1 MQACGRPEQPGTALH
16 RRNIQ
21 IRGQVQGVG
30 FRPFVYRLARQF
42 NLSGWVRNT
51 SAGVTLEIQGQADA
65 LNAML
70 AALQQDLPP
79 QASVTGMEIATI
91 ATRPEQGFVILD
103 SEAGMMTARIAPDTA
118 ICPDCL
124 AELFGDNDRRQLYP
138 FINCMHCGP
147 RYTIAARLPYDR
159 QNTVMAKFPFCLSC
173 LQEYQDPANRRF
185 HAEATACPECGPT
198 LKLRDASGASLTTD
212 DPIALAA
219 KRLQAGEIL
228 ALKGLGGFHLLCDAR
243 NPAAVKRLR
252 ERKARDEK
260 PFALMLLN
268 VASLDGLARYSEA
281 ERAVLESVQRPIVL
295 LERTGDELPG
305 VADGLHELGVMLPYT
320 PLHYLLFH
328 ALAGKPQGSEWLT
341 QVHPWALVCTSANP
355 GGEPL
360 VRENAEALERLRG
373 LADVMLLHDREIL
386 HRADD
391 SVLRMIDGAPAFLR
405 RSRGYTPVPVQLPIA
420 GASILAVGGYFKNT
434 ICLTRGNEA
443 FLSPHIG
450 ALDNAVTCEFLE
462 ESVAHLSQVLEI
474 VPEAVVHDAHPDFF
488 SSRFAAEF
496 AAQHNIPAFAVQHHH
511 VHIAAVAAEHG
522 LNEPVLG
529 LALDGVGLGSD
540 GAPWGG
546 ELLRVDGAHFERLG
560 YLRPL
565 PLAGGDAAARQ
576 PWRMG
581 AAVLHA
587 LGRSDQITQRF
598 PYPAA
603 EVVASLL
610 ARDSGLPRTSSCGR
624 LFDAAAALLGAKQ
637 INDFEGQAA
646 MRLESLAAEH
656 GNTEPLPGGFVINP
670 EGQLDCLPLLDCLA
684 DYHDAAS
691 GAALF
696 HATLAAGL
704 ADWVQQAS
712 QRTGLR
718 KVALGGGCFLNRILS
733 ENLAESLR
741 AAGLMVFQARQ
752 APANDGGLAL
762 GQAWIG
768 LNLMKG

>member
-1 MQACGRPEQPGTALH
+1 MQAGGRPEQPGTNLQ
-16 RRNIQ
+16 RRNIR

-30 FRPFVYRLARQF
+30 FRPFAYRLAQQF
-42 NLSGWVRNT
+42 QLYGWVRNT
-51 SAGVTLEIQGQADA
+51 SSGVELEIQGLADR
-65 LNAML
+65 LNAFL
-70 AALQQDLPP
+70 AALQEDLPP
-79 QASVTGMEIATI
+79 QASITGIEVATKPLC
-91 ATRPEQGFVILD
+91 REQGFAILD
-103 SEAGMMTARIAPDTA
+103 SHAGIATARIAPDTA
-118 ICPDCL
+118 ICPGCL
-124 AELFGDNDRRQLYP
+124 AELFGEDGRRRHYP

-147 RYTIAARLPYDR
+147 RYTLTARLPYDR
-159 QNTVMAKFPFCLSC
+159 QNTAMAKFPLCPECLR
-173 LQEYQDPANRRF
+173 EYQDPHNRRF
-185 HAEATACPECGPT
+185 HAEATACPACGPK
-198 LKLRDASGASLTTD
+198 LELRDAAGAILMTD
-212 DPIALAA
+212 DPLGVAA
-219 KRLQAGEIL
+219 ARLQAGEIL
-228 ALKGLGGFHLLCDAR
+228 ALKGLGGFHLICDAR
-243 NPAAVKRLR
+243 NSDAVKRLR

-268 VASLDGLARYSEA
+268 VASLHGMARCDKA
-281 ERAVLESVQRPIVL
+281 ERALLESAQRPIVL
-295 LERTGDELPG
+295 LERTGDFPAI
-305 VADGLHELGVMLPYT
+305 ADGLSEFGIMLPYT

-328 ALAGKPQGSEWLT
+328 ALAGKPEGSGWLT
-341 QVHPWALVCTSANP
+341 QAHSWALVCTSANP

-405 RSRGYTPVPVQLPIA
+405 RSRGYVPVPVKLPA
-420 GASILAVGGYFKNT
+420 FGPSMLAVGGYFKNT

-443 FLSPHIG
+443 FLSPYIG
-450 ALDNAVTCEFLE
+450 SLDNAATCKFLE
-462 ESVAHLSQVLEI
+462 EAVSHLSQVLEI

-488 SSRFAAEF
+488 SSRFAVAF

-511 VHIAAVAAEHG
+511 AHISAVAAEHG

-540 GAPWGG
+540 GAAWGG
-546 ELLRVDGAHFERLG
+546 ELLRVDGARCERLG
-560 YLRPL
+560 HLRPL

-587 LGRSDQITQRF
+587 LGRSDQIAQRF

-610 ARDSGLPRTSSCGR
+610 ARDSGLVRTSSCGR
-624 LFDAAAALLGAKQ
+624 LFDAAAALLGVRQ

-646 MRLESLAAEH
+646 MWLESLAAQH
-656 GNTEPLPGGFVINP
+656 GNIEPLSGGFVINP
-670 EGQLDCLPLLDCLA
+670 NCELDCLPLLDYLA
-684 DYHDAAS
+684 DCHDAGS

-704 ADWVQQAS
+704 ADWVQLTS

-718 KVALGGGCFLNRILS
+718 KVVLGGGCFLNRILS
-733 ENLAESLR
+733 ENLAARLR

>member
-1 MQACGRPEQPGTALH
+1 MQAEGGNASPALPVQ
-16 RRNIQ
+16 RRCIQ

-30 FRPFVYRLARQF
+30 FRPFLYRLAEQF
-42 NLSGWVRNT
+42 HLSGWVRNT
-51 SAGVTLEIQGQADA
+51 PAGVTLEIQGQAEA
-65 LNAML
+65 LSAMISS
-70 AALQQDLPP
+70 LQQDLPP
-79 QASVTGMEIATI
+79 QACVTGMEIATI
-91 ATRPEQGFVILD
+91 AIRPEQGFVILD
-103 SEAGMMTARIAPDTA
+103 SEAGMTTARIAPDTA

-124 AELFGDNDRRQLYP
+124 AELFGDNDRRRLYP

-159 QNTVMAKFPFCLSC
+159 QNTVMAKFPFCPSC

-185 HAEATACPECGPT
+185 HAEATACPACGPRLELLDAGGVQIAT
-198 LKLRDASGASLTTD
+198 GDPFGVAAQHLR
-212 DPIALAA
+212 
-219 KRLQAGEIL
+219 AGKIL

-243 NPAAVKRLR
+243 NPAAVQRLR
-252 ERKARDEK
+252 ERKTRDEK

-268 VASLDGLARYSEA
+268 VASLHGLARCDEA
-281 ERAVLESVQRPIVL
+281 ERTLLESAQRPIVL
-295 LERTGDELPG
+295 LERTGDLPAI
-305 VADGLHELGVMLPYT
+305 ADGLSELGIMLPYT

-328 ALAGKPQGSEWLT
+328 ALAGSPTGGEWLT
-341 QVHPWALVCTSANP
+341 QAQPWALVCTSANP

-360 VRENAEALERLRG
+360 VRDNAEARQRLHG
-373 LADVMLLHDREIL
+373 LADITLQHDREIL

-391 SVLRMIDGAPAFLR
+391 SVLRLIDGAPAFLR
-405 RSRGYTPVPVQLPIA
+405 RSRGYTPVPVNLPIA

-450 ALDNAVTCEFLE
+450 ALDNAATCEFME
-462 ESVAHLSQVLEI
+462 EAVSHLSEVLEI
-474 VPEAVVHDAHPDFF
+474 APEAVVHDAHPDFF
-488 SSRFAAEF
+488 SSCFAAEF
-496 AAQHNIPAFAVQHHH
+496 AAQHAIPAFAVQHHH
-511 VHIAAVAAEHG
+511 AHIAAVAAEHG

-540 GAPWGG
+540 GTPWGG
-546 ELLRVDGAHFERLG
+546 ELLRVEGARFERLG
-560 YLRPL
+560 HLQTL

-587 LGRSDQITQRF
+587 LGRNDEIPQRF
-598 PYPAA
+598 SFPAA
-603 EVVASLL
+603 EAVAGLL
-610 ARDSGLPRTSSCGR
+610 QRNSAFSRASSGGR
-624 LFDAAAALLGAKQ
+624 LFDAAAALLGVQQ
-637 INDFEGQAA
+637 INQFEGQAA
-646 MRLESLAAEH
+646 MGLESLAARH
-656 GNTEPLPGGFVINP
+656 GRVA
-670 EGQLDCLPLLDCLA
+670 PLLDGFSLDEHGVLDFMPLLAHLA
-684 DYHDAAS
+684 DNCEPAE

-704 ADWVQQAS
+704 ADWVQWAA
-712 QRTGLR
+712 QRTRLR
-718 KVALGGGCFLNRILS
+718 AVALGGGCFLNRILS
-733 ENLAESLR
+733 ENLAVRLR
-741 AAGLMVFQARQ
+741 AAGLEAYLARQ